1 MDCSSSLILGKD
13 LLTFQ
18 PLGQGTLEVSV
29 QVTNPAT
36 QFSFMLGPCLS
47 SWCLRALL
55 KTVKV
60 FDNDFRASD
69 LKSLS
74 KAYPQS
80 LARAL
85 LPHFHKHF
93 SEVNN
98 DFQSESLPRRKH
110 CTLPSP
116 SCRAGSMS
124 SIIYS
129 TFRRTSVKL
138 LRANTYMS
146 TGRKSSAPY
155 GFPEQRETQSGPNK
169 NTEWSPQKHIPTQQW
184 QLLTQHVLCR
194 L

>member
-1 MDCSSSLILGKD
+1 MSK
-13 LLTFQ
+13 
-18 PLGQGTLEVSV
+18 GT
-29 QVTNPAT
+29 
-36 QFSFMLGPCLS
+36 
-47 SWCLRALL
+47 ALL

-60 FDNDFRASD
+60 FDNNFRASD
-69 LKSLS
+69 LKSLA

-85 LPHFHKHF
+85 LPHFHKHWREI
-93 SEVNN
+93 SN
-98 DFQSESLPRRKH
+98 DFQSEYPRSEH

-129 TFRRTSVKL
+129 TLRRTSVKL

-155 GFPEQRETQSGPNK
+155 GFPKQRERQSGPNK
-169 NTEWSPQKHIPTQQW
+169 LTTKTRSHTRVTAFYPARPLQTLAYVIWRVKAWKHQQ
-184 QLLTQHVLCR
+184 R
-194 L
+194 KKMPKRGKFS